1 MAEYSRMAKGHYTA
15 AASGPTG
22 QVVNLPFQPTRVE
35 FTNFTLANS
44 AAASQ
49 NIVRA
54 FWDVSMGQGVT
65 VVEGYN
71 ATPALIFDV
80 VPTNG
85 ISTFAAGQLLQYGPV
100 YAHNSVASA
109 DFSITA
115 ASPAV
120 VTTATAHGLV
130 SGNVIVFSN
139 LYQSSTTGMQQM
151 AGVPLTVSVTS
162 PTVFQVN
169 WNASGSNY
177 TAFNTATS
185 TGNVGSW
192 KQVLYPYLYC
202 PEQTVITGI
211 NRTLNEQFTG
221 AANTIQTAAAHN
233 FQVGQEVAFRIPTAW
248 GTTQLNSLP
257 DIPIP
262 GSPIYWYVIAV
273 TQNTF
278 TVSQSSNNPNG
289 SLSGF
294 TAFNPN
300 QTFAS
305 FPGLKMP
312 QVVPAGDV
320 NTGGAVITA
329 GSPLYPSPQVYSGFT
344 NSLAPTINGPAIQ
357 GAFVNNTSQ
366 GFIIGPGAG
375 RVLTTASLS
384 GLNSNV
390 IYWVAYLDDLVI
402 N

>member
-1 MAEYSRMAKGHYTA
+1 MAEYSRIAKGHFT
-15 AASGPTG
+15 SNGSG
-22 QVVNLPFQPTRVE
+22 QVINLPFQPDRVE
-35 FTNFTLANS
+35 FTNYTLANTN
-44 AAASQ
+44 ATSQ

-54 FWDVSMGQGVT
+54 FWDVSMGQGQA

-80 VPTNG
+80 VSTNG
-85 ISTFAAGQLLQYGPV
+85 ISSFAAGQLLQYGTS

-120 VTTATAHGLV
+120 VTTATNHGLV

-139 LYQSSTTGMQQM
+139 LYQTATTGMQQM
-151 AGVPLTVSVTS
+151 AGIPLTVTVTNATTFS
-162 PTVFQVN
+162 VN

-177 TAFNTATS
+177 TAFNSATS

-202 PEQTVITGI
+202 PEEAVITAI
-211 NRTLNEQFTG
+211 NTST
-221 AANTIQTAAAHN
+221 NTITTAAAHN
-233 FQVGQEVAFRIPTAW
+233 FQVGQEVAFRIPSVW
-248 GTTQLNSLP
+248 GSTQLNSLP
-257 DIPIP
+257 NVLIP
-262 GSPIYWYVIAV
+262 GSPNYYYVTAV

-278 TVSQSSNNPNG
+278 TVST
-289 SLSGF
+289 SLSAV

-312 QVVPAGDV
+312 QVVPVGDV
-320 NTGGAVITA
+320 NTGGLAISA
-329 GSPLYPSPQVYSGFT
+329 GSPLYPSPQVFSGYT
-344 NSLAPTINGPAIQ
+344 NSQAATINGPAIQ
-357 GAFVNNTSQ
+357 GAFINNTSQ
-366 GFIIGPGAG
+366 GFVIGGGAG
-375 RVLTTASLS
+375 RVLTTASLI
-384 GLNSNV
+384 GANTNV
-390 IYWVAYLDDLVI
+390 IYWAAYLSDLAV

>member
-1 MAEYSRMAKGHYTA
+1 MAEYSRIAKGHFT
-15 AASGPTG
+15 SNGTG
-22 QVVNLPFQPTRVE
+22 QVVNLPFQPDRVE
-35 FTNFTLANS
+35 MINYTLANTN
-44 AAASQ
+44 ATSQ

-54 FWDVSMGQGVT
+54 FWDVSMGQGQA

-85 ISTFAAGQLLQYGPV
+85 ISSFAAGQLLQYGPV
-100 YAHNSVASA
+100 VQHGGSPVS

-120 VTTATAHGLV
+120 VTTVGNHGLV

-139 LYQSSTTGMQQM
+139 LYQTSSTGMQQM
-151 AGVPLTVSVTS
+151 AGIPLTVTVTNATTFS
-162 PTVFQVN
+162 VN

-185 TGNVGSW
+185 TNNIGSY

-202 PEQTVITGI
+202 PEQAVITAI
-211 NRTLNEQFTG
+211 NTSTNVVT
-221 AANTIQTAAAHN
+221 TAAAHN
-233 FQVGQEVAFRIPTAW
+233 FQVGQEVAFRIPSAW
-248 GTTQLNSLP
+248 GSTQLNSLP
-257 DIPIP
+257 DALIP
-262 GSPIYWYVIAV
+262 GSPIYYYVIAV

-278 TVSQSSNNPNG
+278 TVSA
-289 SLSGF
+289 SLSAV

-300 QTFAS
+300 QSFAS

-312 QVVPAGDV
+312 QVVPVGDV
-320 NTGGAVITA
+320 NTGGAVISS
-329 GSPLYPSPQVYSGFT
+329 GSPLYPSPQVYSGYT
-344 NSLAPTINGPAIQ
+344 NSTAATINGPAIQ

-366 GFIIGPGAG
+366 GFVIGGGSG
-375 RVLTTASLS
+375 RVLTTASLI
-384 GLNSNV
+384 GANTNV
-390 IYWVAYLDDLVI
+390 IYWAAYLSDLAV